1 MSNSV
6 NRATLLGN
14 VGKDPEIR
22 TMQNGSK
29 VASFSL
35 ATSESWKEKSTG
47 ERKSK
52 SQWHNIVIFNEG
64 LIKLTESYIKKGSKL
79 YIEGQIETRKWT
91 DQATGQDKY
100 TTEIVLKQFRGEITM
115 LDSRDEQSQGAN
127 TAQTAK
133 PQAQVEEPLDG
144 MDDIIPF

>member
-115 LDSRDEQSQGAN
+115 LDSRNEQSQGISIA
-127 TAQTAK
+127 
-133 PQAQVEEPLDG
+133 QAQRETETKYEPLE
-144 MDDIIPF
+144 DIDSEIPF

>member
-1 MSNSV
+1 MV
-6 NRATLLGN
+6 NKATLIGH

-79 YIEGQIETRKWT
+79 YLSGQIETRKWT

-115 LDSRDEQSQGAN
+115 LDSRDEQGAN

-144 MDDIIPF
+144 MDDEIPFSVA